1 MSLTCNSVPL
11 SGIYVAGLM
20 HLTDLHTDE
29 AVLRE
34 LGQRLERL
42 RLARNISQEELGR
55 LAGVSRA
62 SVIRVERGESVQ
74 MSTMVKLWRALD
86 LLPEIDAAVPERID
100 SPIADVDR
108 ESRRRERRRATAQRL
123 RVRPAGERDTAKPI
137 TWGDET

>member
-1 MSLTCNSVPL
+1 
-11 SGIYVAGLM
+11 M

-62 SVIRVERGESVQ
+62 TVIRVERGESVQ

-86 LLPEIDAAVPERID
+86 LLAEIDAAVPERLE
-100 SPIADVDR
+100 SPIAEV
-108 ESRRRERRRATAQRL
+108 ERERRGRGRQRATAQRI
-123 RVRPAGERDTAKPI
+123 RQRPVNDDVGRPFR
-137 TWGDET
+137 WGDET